1 MAHTIRKHAATEKT
15 ATPYKRQRRTQLLKE
30 FEADYRARNQ
40 SPYIEL

>member
-1 MAHTIRKHAATEKT
+1 MAHTIRKHSATEKV
-15 ATPYKRQRRTQLLKE
+15 AVPYKRQRRTQLLKE